1 MFLKDR
7 FERLGSEPRYG
18 ALKITIVPL
27 LVIGMG
33 LSVLY
38 VQYIMIPRAEGLVE
52 GLGCGCV
59 LHW

>member
-7 FERLGSEPRYG
+7 FERLGSEP
-18 ALKITIVPL
+18 KWSPETTIVL
-27 LVIGMG
+27 MLVLAVG

-38 VQYIMIPRAEGLVE
+38 VQYIKIPRAEGLVK
-52 GLGCGCV
+52 GLGRVCV

>member
-7 FERLGSEPRYG
+7 FGRLGSEPRWSSES
-18 ALKITIVPL
+18 TIVPL
-27 LVIGMG
+27 LVLAVG

-38 VQYIMIPRAEGLVE
+38 VQYIMIPRAEGLAE